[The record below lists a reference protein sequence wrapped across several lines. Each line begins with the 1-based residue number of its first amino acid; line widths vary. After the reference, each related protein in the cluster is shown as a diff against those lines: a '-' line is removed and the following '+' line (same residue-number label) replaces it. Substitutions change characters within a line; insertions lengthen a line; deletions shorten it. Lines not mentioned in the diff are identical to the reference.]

1 MFVIAID
8 PGLTGALAVLDAK
21 GWLAAVHDTPT
32 LCLRV
37 SRGRAE
43 ALLLAEYGRRQGHQG
58 IANAPQVTRQ
68 TGRQRPM
75 KPSKFEGGGF
85 YCTVKEP
92 DGSYCKAKA

>member
-1 MFVIAID
+1 M
-8 PGLTGALAVLDAK
+8 GAARA
-21 GWLAAVHDTPT
+21 TRESPT
-32 LCLRV
+32 
-37 SRGRAE
+37 
-43 ALLLAEYGRRQGHQG
+43 H
-58 IANAPQVTRQ
+58 QVTRQ